1 MDKTSKIL
9 SIILGIIAV
18 FLFGFYLY
26 LSGVNKQIPREL
38 VYPESG
44 LSQNI
49 FDSQNTKYHSVSGY
63 NDRRNFKQC
72 PYSFDI
78 AKTDSAKVSDYGRIF
93 RVSDSMY
100 FYTTEYGKDENI
112 ETILRNELSQAVM
125 IDSNSSMTAI
135 HNLVYDEGYLNGFK
149 ADYYID
155 CMTVTNG
162 TRTASVYITGYALT
176 ITDDS
181 IDHGYR
187 MFVGVMSGQNTTD
200 AYAQGKQIVDSVIG
214 TFSFNSDTH
223 TKLVRIEQEAIKA
236 EEKARKEAEKNGTT
250 YIPSTTV
257 SGGSESLVV
266 STDGSTTDMAANSS
280 AASGIS
286 ATTGNNVPAGTIQQN
301 EYIRED
307 AYINANNNAD
317 GSQGAAAGA
326 QIPQQKNKSVTLD
339 REYKGVTLYYYY
351 ANADAQ
357 VSVQLI
363 NPSGTQTYQPTS
375 MDKGTVVFKLETM
388 EEGKWQVQISG
399 DAGEDSMKLYSET
412 EEDTDTE

>member
-9 SIILGIIAV
+9 SIILGIVAIL
-18 FLFGFYLY
+18 LFGFYLY

-38 VYPESG
+38 VYPDSG

-49 FDSQNTKYHSVSGY
+49 FDSQNTKYTAVSGY

-78 AKTDSAKVSDYGRIF
+78 AKTDSAKVSDFGRIF

-100 FYTTEYGKDENI
+100 FYTTEYTKDENI
-112 ETILRNELSQAVM
+112 ETVLRNELSQAVM
-125 IDSNSSMTAI
+125 IDSDSSMTAI
-135 HNLVYDEGYLNGFK
+135 NNVVYDEGYLNGFK

-162 TRTASVYITGYALT
+162 SRTASVYITGYALT

-181 IDHGYR
+181 LDHGYR
-187 MFVGVMSGQNTTD
+187 MFVGVMSGQNTTA

-223 TKLVRIEQEAIKA
+223 ASLLRAEKERIEA
-236 EEKARKEAEKNGTT
+236 EEKARKEAERNGTT

-257 SGGSESLVV
+257 NNGSESLVV
-266 STDGSTTDMAANSS
+266 STDGSTTDMAANSTIVNGAQNGVSS
-280 AASGIS
+280 ASS
-286 ATTGNNVPAGTIQQN
+286 TNVIAEN
-301 EYIRED
+301 SYIKEE
-307 AYINANNNAD
+307 AYINNNAD
-317 GSQGAAAGA
+317 GMQGGAAGA

-388 EEGKWQVQISG
+388 EEGKWQVQING
-399 DAGEDSMKLYSET
+399 DAGEDSMKLYSEN